1 MTQYMQK
8 ILEGIKVDQRLISEP
23 LVKMLI
29 ESTDKSIALGE
40 NLHKVYLQFKNGL
53 FQINEKIDLV
63 ELDAVVSQIKLNED
77 SLDSK
82 VDRIARFANLANRV
96 NIIKESAAYPN
107 PVVKTKTFEFES
119 YLTRGIPDFA
129 LCESFIRTFNDFAY
143 DKAILNQVEEVKSYL
158 NENVDNTLVLGTIY
172 HMAGMNFKVYESV
185 IVDLKMMLVNES
197 YSANILKLKYGN
209 TVPVIS
215 ELIDQLQINESNRS
229 SNFNLGSGNRDTHV
243 ANLIVPSLKINEG
256 VLMYVN
262 ERFVSI
268 QESNS
273 LTGNEVKVHVD
284 ENFKIADINPE
295 YVRNKYNSFYQ
306 ICESYFYL
314 GFKRSSDG
322 LGVESSNIRNLTLG
336 LKLNEKNSLDFYVN
350 GERVGDITQATLQI
364 HESISLQSTR
374 IKEMVNHLL
383 ENSEAIYNI
392 EFIKEV
398 WNDRLLK
405 ESMVFDLNGTY
416 YVCEKLNSVET
427 EWNKKTPSKLYEYFK
442 DNYQYDIRPALGKK
456 LTNYEQ
462 RIQQISERQSQ
473 TLANIEKLELSIKKL
488 DEACIGSTI
497 DKTYR
502 AQLESLRESLTQSVN
517 KIRDEYISLDLMK
530 K

>member
-8 ILEGIKVDQRLISEP
+8 ILDGVKSNQQLISEP

-40 NLHKVYLQFKNGL
+40 NLHNVYLQFKNGL
-53 FQINEKIDLV
+53 FQINEKIDLA

-82 VDRIARFANLANRV
+82 IDRIARFANLISRV
-96 NIIKESAAYPN
+96 NIIKESAAYSN
-107 PVVKTKTFEFES
+107 PVVKTKTLEFES
-119 YLTRGIPDFA
+119 HLNRGIPDFE
-129 LCESFIRTFNDFAY
+129 LCESFVRTFNDFAY
-143 DKAILNQVEEVKSYL
+143 DKAIRNQVEEVKSYL
-158 NENVDNTLVLGTIY
+158 NENADTTLVLGLIY
-172 HMAGMNFKVYESV
+172 HMAGMNSKIYESA
-185 IVDLKMMLVNES
+185 IEDLKTMLVNES
-197 YSANILKLKYGN
+197 YSSNILKLKYGN
-209 TVPVIS
+209 TIPIIS

-229 SNFNLGSGNRDTHV
+229 SNFNLGSGNRDTYV

-262 ERFVSI
+262 DRFVSI
-268 QESNS
+268 QESKS
-273 LTGNEVKVHVD
+273 LTGNEVKVHID
-284 ENFKIADINPE
+284 ENFKIADIDPE

-306 ICESYFYL
+306 ICESYFHL

-336 LKLNEKNSLDFYVN
+336 LKLNEENSLDFYVN
-350 GERVGDITQATLQI
+350 GERVGDIAQATLQI
-364 HESISLQSTR
+364 HESISLQPTR

-405 ESMVFDLNGTY
+405 ESMIFDLNGTY
-416 YVCEKLNSVET
+416 YVCEKLNSAEA
-427 EWNKKTPSKLYEYFK
+427 EWNKKTPSELYEYFK
-442 DNYQYDIRPALGKK
+442 VNYQYDIRPALGEK
-456 LTNYEQ
+456 LTSDEQ
-462 RIQQISERQSQ
+462 RIRQISERQEQ

-488 DEACIGSTI
+488 DEACMGSTI
-497 DKTYR
+497 DKAYLS
-502 AQLESLRESLTQSVN
+502 QLESLKESLTQSVN
-517 KIRDEYISLDLMK
+517 KLRDEYINLDLMK